1 MELIAKLASLESTTE
16 KPSLRN
22 NLLITFIRNSQEVP
36 VNMLELSDTLNPST
50 QRETKPE
57 ISLSIKLLEPV
68 FHLSSSQL

>member
-22 NLLITFIRNSQEVP
+22 KLLITFIRNSQEVL
-36 VNMLELSDTLNPST
+36 VNMLELSDTLNLST

-57 ISLSIKLLEPV
+57 ISLSTKLLEPV